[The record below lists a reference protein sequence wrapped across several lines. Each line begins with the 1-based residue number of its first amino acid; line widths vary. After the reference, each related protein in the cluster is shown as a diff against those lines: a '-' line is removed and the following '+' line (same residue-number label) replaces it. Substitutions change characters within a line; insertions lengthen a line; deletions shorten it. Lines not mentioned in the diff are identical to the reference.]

1 MAGGR
6 GMNAHSLWFATRGFG
21 VVALLLLTAIVAL
34 GVAGAT
40 RWRSTRWPRF
50 VVAGLHRNL
59 SLLVLVFIALHVIT
73 TVADGYAPISLLSAV
88 LPFTSPYRPLWLGL
102 GAVALDL
109 LLALTITSL
118 LRARIGYGRWRAL
131 HWLAYASWPV
141 ALVHGLGTG
150 TDARVGWMQV
160 VTAACV
166 GSVVAAILWRV
177 GTSQATPGM
186 RAASTVAA
194 LVVPL
199 VIGGWYLG
207 GPARHGWA
215 ARAGTPQTLL
225 AHATTISSRRV
236 VVTAPAIPLPTSSFT
251 ARFNGRVR
259 ESPQDANGRV
269 LVNISGRTTGGDSGI
284 LWIRLQG
291 EPIEG
296 GGVAMTASG
305 ASYGPPAFPDAYV
318 GKIVGLS
325 GNRIQ
330 LSLNS
335 QASRLSLVVDLR
347 LDPAKGTATGLV
359 LGTPSGA

>member
-1 MAGGR
+1 MSSQA
-6 GMNAHSLWFATRGFG
+6 LWFATRGFG
-21 VVALLLLTAIVAL
+21 VVSLLLLTAIVVL

-40 RWRSTRWPRF
+40 RWRSERWPRF

-73 TVADGYAPISLLSAV
+73 TVVDGYAPISLLNAV

-102 GAVALDL
+102 GAVAFDL
-109 LLALTITSL
+109 LLALTVTSL
-118 LRARIGYGRWRAL
+118 LRARIGYGRWRAV

-160 VTAACV
+160 VAVACV

-177 GTSQATPGM
+177 VTGRAAPGL

-199 VIGGWYLG
+199 LIGVWYLG
-207 GPARHGWA
+207 GPGRLGWS
-215 ARAGTPQTLL
+215 ARAGTPRSLL
-225 AHATTISSRRV
+225 AHTSAAAVTRPAVTTHVIG
-236 VVTAPAIPLPTSSFT
+236 LPTSAFT
-251 ARFNGRVR
+251 CTFSGRVR

-269 LVNISGRTTGGDSGI
+269 LVSISGRTRGGNAGV

-291 EPIEG
+291 EPIQG

-305 ASYGPPAFPDAYV
+305 ASYGPPTFPNAYV
-318 GKIVGLS
+318 GTIVGLQ
-325 GNRIQ
+325 GTRIA
-330 LSLNS
+330 LSLNG
-335 QASRLSLVVDLR
+335 RTNKLSLLVDLR
-347 LDPAKGTATGLV
+347 LDPATGTATGTVQGNPTSLH
-359 LGTPSGA
+359 